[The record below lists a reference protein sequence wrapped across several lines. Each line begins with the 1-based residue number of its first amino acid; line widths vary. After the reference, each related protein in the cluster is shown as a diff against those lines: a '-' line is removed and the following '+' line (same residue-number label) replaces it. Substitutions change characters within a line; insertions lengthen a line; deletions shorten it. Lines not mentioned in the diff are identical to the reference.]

1 MRCCVRDVMATR
13 AVTVRKNA
21 SFKEMIVQ
29 MRKSR
34 VSALPVVDD
43 EGRVIGVVSQAD
55 MLDKEA
61 DLATPGQGPLA
72 SALRFGDHEKAAG
85 VTAAELMT
93 GPPVT
98 AGPDTP
104 LAEAARLM
112 RDHRVKRLPVID
124 AGGHLIGVVSRGD
137 VLSVFARPDA
147 DIQREAAE
155 EMIAES
161 LVADSRRLGVTV
173 HDGIVTL
180 TGHPE
185 TPQAGRDLVEA
196 VRHIDGVIAIRDQ
209 LSYAGTPR

>member
-1 MRCCVRDVMATR
+1 MKSCVRDVMATR
-13 AVTVRKNA
+13 VVAVRKNA

-29 MRKSR
+29 MRKSM

-43 EGRVIGVVSQAD
+43 GGRVIGVVSQAD

-61 DLATPGQGPLA
+61 DLATGHGPLA

-93 GPPVT
+93 CPPVT

-112 RDHRVKRLPVID
+112 RDHRVKRLPVTN
-124 AGGHLIGVVSRGD
+124 AGGRLIGVVSRGD
-137 VLSVFARPDA
+137 VLSVFTRPDA

-161 LVADSRRLGVTV
+161 FVADSRGLGVTV

-185 TPQAGRDLVEA
+185 TPQAGRDLAEA

>member
-1 MRCCVRDVMATR
+1 MKSCVRDVMAAR
-13 AVTVRKNA
+13 VVAVRKTA

-34 VSALPVVDD
+34 VSAFPVVDD
-43 EGRVIGVVSQAD
+43 DGRVIGVVSQAD

-61 DLATPGQGPLA
+61 DLATGQGPLA

-85 VTAAELMT
+85 ATAAELMT

-98 AGPDTP
+98 VGPDAP
-104 LAEAARLM
+104 LAEAACLM
-112 RDHRVKRLPVID
+112 RDHRVKRLPVIN
-124 AGGHLIGVVSRGD
+124 ASGRLIGVVSRGD
-137 VLSVFARPDA
+137 VLSVFTRPDA

-155 EMIAES
+155 EMIVES
-161 LVADSRRLGVTV
+161 FVADSHGLGVTV